1 LEGKAQMKIKFTLN
15 MDNLLV
21 NQTHIDRVI
30 ISWISDLSQEEVSS
44 LSQNWISDQDF
55 LLHKMD
61 GLKRVGESSLTIE
74 PVPSGTTS
82 GGEEV
87 KS

>member
-1 LEGKAQMKIKFTLN
+1 MKIKFTLN

-21 NQTHIDRVI
+21 DQTRVDRVV
-30 ISWISDLSQEEVSS
+30 ISWISDLSQEEVFS
-44 LSQNWISDQDF
+44 LSQNWIGDQDF

-74 PVPSGTTS
+74 PMTKTSPSEA
-82 GGEEV
+82 EEA

>member
-1 LEGKAQMKIKFTLN
+1 MKIKFTLN

-21 NQTHIDRVI
+21 DKTRVDRLI
-30 ISWISDLSQEEVSS
+30 ISWVSDLSQDEVFS
-44 LSQNWISDQDF
+44 LSQKWISDQDF

-74 PVPSGTTS
+74 PMTKSSPSEP
-82 GGEEV
+82 EEV

>member
-1 LEGKAQMKIKFTLN
+1 MKIKFTLN

-21 NQTHIDRVI
+21 NQTHIDRVV
-30 ISWISDLSQEEVSS
+30 ISWISNLSEKEVLS

-55 LLHKMD
+55 LLHKMG

-74 PVPSGTTS
+74 PLPKGSTS
-82 GGEEV
+82 DGEEV

>member
-1 LEGKAQMKIKFTLN
+1 MKIKFTLN

-21 NQTHIDRVI
+21 DQTHIDRLV
-30 ISWISDLSQEEVSS
+30 ISWTCDLSQEEVFS

-61 GLKRVGESSLTIE
+61 GLKQVGESSLTIE
-74 PVPSGTTS
+74 PITS
-82 GGEEV
+82 GSTSGAEEV
-87 KS
+87 RS

>member
-1 LEGKAQMKIKFTLN
+1 MKIKFTLN

-21 NQTHIDRVI
+21 DKTRVDRLI
-30 ISWISDLSQEEVSS
+30 ISWVSDLSQDEVFS
-44 LSQNWISDQDF
+44 LSQKWISDQDF

-74 PVPSGTTS
+74 PLTKSSPSEP
-82 GGEEV
+82 EEV

>member
-1 LEGKAQMKIKFTLN
+1 MKIKFTLN

-21 NQTHIDRVI
+21 DQTHIDRVV
-30 ISWISDLSQEEVSS
+30 ISWISDLSEKEVFS

-55 LLHKMD
+55 LLHRMD
-61 GLKRVGESSLTIE
+61 GLERVEESSLTIE
-74 PVPSGTTS
+74 PITKSSPSQA
-82 GGEEV
+82 EEV

>member
-1 LEGKAQMKIKFTLN
+1 MKIKFTLN

-21 NQTHIDRVI
+21 DQTHIDRVV
-30 ISWISDLSQEEVSS
+30 ISWISDLSQQEVFS

-55 LLHKMD
+55 LLHKMK
-61 GLKRVGESSLTIE
+61 GLKQVGESSLTIE
-74 PVPSGTTS
+74 PLPAKATS

-87 KS
+87 KL

>member
-1 LEGKAQMKIKFTLN
+1 MKIKFTLN

-21 NQTHIDRVI
+21 DKTRVDRLI
-30 ISWISDLSQEEVSS
+30 ISWVSDLSQEEVFS
-44 LSQNWISDQDF
+44 LSQSWISDQDF

-74 PVPSGTTS
+74 PLTKSSPSEP
-82 GGEEV
+82 EEV